1 MKQTNDDKL
10 QTFTRT
16 DLTKS
21 MQKCAASKTVQQ
33 KKKEKQLFL
42 ELWLFKTLLQT

>member
-33 KKKEKQLFL
+33 KKRKTIIFRALI
-42 ELWLFKTLLQT
+42 KTLLQT